1 MNCIK
6 KMTLTGYNVQYV
18 DLREPKPRTI
28 REEVYAADRDWL
40 EAVALL
46 GMNVADTIKAR
57 YERGGY
63 KALSV
68 DRIAGKRLTSIDL
81 GELWKDAESSAPTLE
96 SEVTPN
102 ADCK

>member
-1 MNCIK
+1 MNCKK

-28 REEVYAADRDWL
+28 HTQIYPVDRDWQ

-46 GMNVADTIKAR
+46 GLNVTDVIRAR

-81 GELWKDAESSAPTLE
+81 GELWKAAESSATALE

-102 ADCK
+102 ADC